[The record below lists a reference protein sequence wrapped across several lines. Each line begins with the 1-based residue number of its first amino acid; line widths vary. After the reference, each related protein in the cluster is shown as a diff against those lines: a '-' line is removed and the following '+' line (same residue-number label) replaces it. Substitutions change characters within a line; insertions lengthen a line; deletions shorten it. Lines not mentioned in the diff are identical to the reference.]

1 MKPGVDVV
9 EGFSQRNLI
18 LNRCYPIGAAVLFVK
33 GGVKPDHAIMPKDD
47 ESSLVSLAHDC

>member
-18 LNRCYPIGAAVLFVK
+18 LNRCYRVGAAVLLPLTWAFRIRFS
-33 GGVKPDHAIMPKDD
+33 AARYSFL
-47 ESSLVSLAHDC
+47 SSSS